1 LTRKIALIT
10 GGSRGIGKEIA
21 LALAKEGNNI
31 AISYGNNSESAME
44 VVKEIQSFGV
54 EAIAVKADVSIAE
67 DVKNLIKAVEEG
79 LGTIDI
85 LVNNA
90 GITKDNLLIR
100 MTEEDWDNVMDVNL
114 KGVFLCTKA
123 VSRSMMKKRYG
134 KIINITSV
142 VGITG
147 NAGQGNY
154 SASKAG
160 VIGFTKSM
168 AKELASR
175 GIRVNAVAPG
185 LTRTDMAELMEEK
198 AGVSMMRESAM
209 GRLANPAEI
218 AEVLKEYIIGHFN
231 EEISLNQIAHNMN
244 YSCSYLTKIF
254 YQQYECTPT
263 KYLISLRM
271 QKAQQLLTH
280 HTELS
285 IRQIGEAVGYPEQG
299 YFSRI
304 FKKQNG
310 SSPLEYREEKEA
322 QS

>member
-1 LTRKIALIT
+1 MNRKIALVT
-10 GGSRGIGKEIA
+10 GGSRGIGREIA

-31 AISYGNNSESAME
+31 AISYGNNKDRAME
-44 VVKEIQSFGV
+44 VVNEIKSFGV
-54 EAIAVKADVSIAE
+54 DAIAVKSDVSISE
-67 DVKNLIKAVEEG
+67 DVTNLVKSVEES
-79 LGTIDI
+79 LGTVDI

-100 MTEEDWDNVMDVNL
+100 MTEEDWDKVMDVNL

-154 SASKAG
+154 AASKAG

-185 LTRTDMAELMEEK
+185 FIQTDMTD
-198 AGVSMMRESAM
+198 
-209 GRLANPAEI
+209 
-218 AEVLKEYIIGHFN
+218 VLKEEIKADMLKIIPLNTMGNPSDIANLVVFLASEKSDYITGQVI
-231 EEISLNQIAHNMN
+231 
-244 YSCSYLTKIF
+244 KIDGGMA
-254 YQQYECTPT
+254 
-263 KYLISLRM
+263 I
-271 QKAQQLLTH
+271 
-280 HTELS
+280 
-285 IRQIGEAVGYPEQG
+285 
-299 YFSRI
+299 
-304 FKKQNG
+304 
-310 SSPLEYREEKEA
+310 
-322 QS
+322 